1 MGLGFQQPCFHT
13 LSLRCVP
20 VGGTYDD
27 TTLHGGPGGLGV
39 DACPSA
45 YNYLGKHCYLDA
57 VDNAIFPDAKKSCGR
72 ADSVYFPKDRV
83 QG

>member
-1 MGLGFQQPCFHT
+1 M
-13 LSLRCVP
+13 
-20 VGGTYDD
+20 GGTYDD
-27 TTLHGGPGGLGV
+27 AALHGGPGGLGV

-57 VDNAIFPDAKKSCGR
+57 LDNAIFPDAKKRCGR